1 MDITQ
6 EFLGACSGK
15 TYTDGRL
22 ENADGNWWAARING
36 TFALV
41 GWEASPITEAAANVL
56 RDPAAVP
63 NGGAVDL
70 NGNTYSFGFNNDSA
84 LDLV

>member
-15 TYTDGRL
+15 DFTDGRL
-22 ENADGNWWAARING
+22 ENPDGNWWAARING

-41 GWEASPITEAAANVL
+41 GWESSPITEAAANVL

-70 NGNTYSFGFNNDSA
+70 NGNTYTFGFNNDSA